1 MAQAL
6 KRQVRKVIK
15 EHYGNNLRTYMR
27 KAGDG
32 PKLMEIFVTALA
44 HAIQPGCV
52 PPVNCICEI
61 NQFDG
66 HPSPIDIELGKR
78 IRDTR
83 VEHKL
88 SIEELAARMGVHP
101 DYLDELEQGRLTPD
115 GDIYDRVANAL
126 GTPGVR
132 EQLARDLDEQT
143 EAEGWIR
150 YTIARYFG
158 RSLWTFRPELSYEE
172 SVGPFVRALV
182 SLCPAK
188 SSSIKPPYGYE
199 VKMESGEP
207 KVVPSSVESKKVQE
221 LFESCSEM

>member
-6 KRQVRKVIK
+6 KRQIRKVIRD
-15 EHYGNNLRTYMR
+15 HYGNAVRTYTR

-32 PKLMEIFVTALA
+32 PKLMEIFVTDLA

-61 NQFDG
+61 NQFDA

-78 IRDTR
+78 IRNTR
-83 VEHKL
+83 VEHRL

-101 DYLDELEQGRLTPD
+101 DYLDELEQGRLTLD
-115 GDIYDRVANAL
+115 GDIHDRVANAL

-132 EQLARDLDEQT
+132 KRLTRDLDEQT
-143 EAEGWIR
+143 ETEGWIR
-150 YTIARYFG
+150 YAIARYFG

-172 SVGPFVRALV
+172 SVGPFVQALV
-182 SLCPAK
+182 NLCPTP

-199 VKMESGEP
+199 VTVGASEP
-207 KVVPSSVESKKVQE
+207 KVVPSPVESKKVQE